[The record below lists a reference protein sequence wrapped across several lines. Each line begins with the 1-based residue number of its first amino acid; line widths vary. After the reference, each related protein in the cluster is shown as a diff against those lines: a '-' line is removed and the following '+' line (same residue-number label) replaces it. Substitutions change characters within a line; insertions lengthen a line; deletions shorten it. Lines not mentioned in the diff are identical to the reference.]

1 MTVPLA
7 PEFAAHLIH
16 PQHDAEKMLIIAA
29 LKQDVI
35 VNGLRAELAQAR
47 GEIEKLRNALRS
59 IDTRFS
65 ALEYVGAKLDN
76 DAQCALHEA
85 LAALAPE
92 GKEGG

>member
-35 VNGLRAELAQAR
+35 VNGLRAELAKAR
-47 GEIEKLRNALRS
+47 AEIEKLRNALKTCVQQ
-59 IDTRFS
+59 IKIIAEMAGLPF
-65 ALEYVGAKLDN
+65 E
-76 DAQCALHEA
+76 DAPAIKVA
-85 LAALAPE
+85 LAALAPMTMSVVS
-92 GKEGG
+92 

>member
-35 VNGLRAELAQAR
+35 VNGLRAELAKAR
-47 GEIEKLRNALRS
+47 S
-59 IDTRFS
+59 VVS
-65 ALEYVGAKLDN
+65 
-76 DAQCALHEA
+76 
-85 LAALAPE
+85 
-92 GKEGG
+92 